1 MSYMRYKKHNIYY
14 ELNGKR
20 GNPLI
25 VFVNGLTQ
33 STALWGIQTNY
44 LNKIGYQTLTFD
56 LLGQGRSFKPI
67 LDINFDENADVLHH
81 LLTHIQVDGAYISGI
96 SFGGVT
102 TLQFGIR
109 YPEQCKGLIVMS
121 AFTEMDHRLWQMGVN
136 LYQGLTRVGLNMLLD
151 MLLPMNLS
159 PKYLK
164 EHEEE
169 LKALRKLSLAR
180 NDLYAIQNLMESIN
194 SFESFTP
201 ELKKIKVPAI
211 ILNGE
216 HDYLTPRWCHELMRL
231 NIINSKLVIVQHAYH
246 AFTIEY
252 PMIINRIFDL
262 FVHEV
267 ENDAWRGDQSV
278 WIATD
283 DEDSED
289 VLFPCEGDHTRA
301 IPISKKRKPKR
312 KTTGDDKTAN
322 GKPARG

>member
-1 MSYMRYKKHNIYY
+1 MPYMRYKKHNIYY

-20 GNPLI
+20 GKPLI

-33 STALWGIQTNY
+33 NTALWGIQTNY

-67 LDINFDENADVLHH
+67 LDINFDENSDVLYR
-81 LLTHIQVDGAYISGI
+81 LLKHIQVDKAYISGI

-109 YPEQCKGLIVMS
+109 YPKQCKGLIVMS

-136 LYQGLTRVGLNMLLD
+136 LYQGLIRVGLNTLLD
-151 MLLPMNLS
+151 MLLPINLS
-159 PKYLK
+159 PKFLK

-194 SFESFTP
+194 TFESFTP
-201 ELKKIKVPAI
+201 ELKKIKAPTI

-216 HDYLTPRWCHELMRL
+216 YDYLTPRWCHELMRV
-231 NIINSKLVIVQHAYH
+231 NISNSKLVIIQHAYH
-246 AFTIEY
+246 AFTMEY
-252 PMIINRIFDL
+252 PMITNRIYDH

-267 ENDAWRGDQSV
+267 ENNNWRGDQSV

-283 DEDSED
+283 DENSED
-289 VLFPCEGDHTRA
+289 VLLPCEGDHTRA
-301 IPISKKRKPKR
+301 IPVFKKA
-312 KTTGDDKTAN
+312 KTEKSTGDAKA
-322 GKPARG
+322 GKGKSVSV